1 MPPVPTGHG
10 KISQPD
16 YRLPGAV
23 VFAYKAK
30 RTLRLIRERKLSN
43 EAKVRFD
50 RTGMKA
56 DSAADGASGRHNRLN
71 LADLA
76 YDRLEELIVH
86 CALKPGIFL
95 AIQDLQTMT
104 GGGRTPVYQAV
115 SRLSAD
121 TLILIRPRHG
131 LQIAPID
138 LARERILLALRRD
151 MERFVVRLATER
163 AGPLHRNQLLH
174 ISRALRASPG
184 SMSIAE
190 FNKLDR
196 RIDHVLATAA
206 GEPLLEHTLR
216 PLHTIFRRIG
226 WIYHNWVRAK
236 QGLGRTVDSHLEILD
251 AVIGGRVNEAVAAS
265 DRLIAFSGDMFE
277 VIEAE
282 IDPALLDC
290 NLALNAA
297 D

>member
-1 MPPVPTGHG
+1 MAPKE
-10 KISQPD
+10 KIWLD
-16 YRLPGAV
+16 
-23 VFAYKAK
+23 
-30 RTLRLIRERKLSN
+30 RERVKT
-43 EAKVRFD
+43 EA
-50 RTGMKA
+50 A
-56 DSAADGASGRHNRLN
+56 PDGKSRRRNRVN

-76 YDRLEELIVH
+76 YDQLEELIVS
-86 CALKPGIFL
+86 CMLKPGLFL

-104 GGGRTPVYQAV
+104 GGGRTPVHQAV

-138 LARERILLALRRD
+138 LARERVLLALRRD

-174 ISRALRASPG
+174 ISRALRARPG
-184 SMSIAE
+184 EMSIVE
-190 FNKLDR
+190 FNQLDR
-196 RIDHVLATAA
+196 RIDHVLNAAA
-206 GEPLLEHTLR
+206 GEPFLEHTLR

-226 WIYHNWVRAK
+226 WIYHSWVRAEE
-236 QGLGRTVDSHLEILD
+236 GLGKTVDCHLAILD
-251 AVIGGRVNEAVAAS
+251 AVTSGRVEGAVAAS
-265 DRLIAFSGDMFE
+265 DRLIAFSDSMFD
-277 VIEAE
+277 VIETE

-290 NLALNAA
+290 NLALEAA